1 MSFLADALNTHG
13 DHSYSVSYKKKF
25 SASPAEPPL
34 SEPEF
39 ESALIALLP
48 NLYRF
53 ALRLSRKG
61 DLAEDLVQ
69 IAVER
74 ALATRETYDPALRL
88 EPWLIRILRN
98 AWIDM
103 TRRSKTRGVELD
115 VYDTP
120 DAAVVDGARV
130 TEQALMLDATER
142 AMATLPVDQRE
153 ILLLVCYQELSYA
166 ETAEILDIPKGTVM
180 SRLSRAHK
188 ALSEKLGIN

>member
-1 MSFLADALNTHG
+1 
-13 DHSYSVSYKKKF
+13 
-25 SASPAEPPL
+25 
-34 SEPEF
+34 
-39 ESALIALLP
+39 
-48 NLYRF
+48 
-53 ALRLSRKG
+53 
-61 DLAEDLVQ
+61 
-69 IAVER
+69 
-74 ALATRETYDPALRL
+74 
-88 EPWLIRILRN
+88 
-98 AWIDM
+98 M

-142 AMATLPVDQRE
+142 AMTTLPEDQRE

-180 SRLSRAHK
+180 SRLSRARK